1 MSPDTFKLNALK
13 LFRDFNMT
21 YKFKHHSY
29 DLSSRTFIMGVL
41 NITPDS
47 FSDGGKYY
55 KNKPDIDKILRD
67 AEQMVEDGADFL
79 DIGGESTRPGSDKI
93 SDDEE
98 LQRVIPVI
106 EKLVNLTDIPLSIDT
121 YKSNVADEALNAGV
135 EIVND
140 ISGFRADEKIAEVT
154 SRYDASCILMHIKGS
169 PKNMQVNPVYE
180 DVTNEVKEYLQDS
193 INIAESN
200 GVKQIFTDVG
210 IGFGKTLEHNLKL
223 LNDLREIRDLGYPVV
238 LGVSRKSFIDKIYPV
253 KIENRLEGT
262 FVANTFG
269 VMNGANVIRV
279 HDVKENKRAMRVIDA
294 IKFNKV
300 YNGSKS

>member
-1 MSPDTFKLNALK
+1 MK
-13 LFRDFNMT
+13 
-21 YKFKHHSY
+21 
-29 DLSSRTFIMGVL
+29 
-41 NITPDS
+41 
-47 FSDGGKYY
+47 
-55 KNKPDIDKILRD
+55 
-67 AEQMVEDGADFL
+67 
-79 DIGGESTRPGSDKI
+79 
-93 SDDEE
+93 
-98 LQRVIPVI
+98 
-106 EKLVNLTDIPLSIDT
+106 
-121 YKSNVADEALNAGV
+121 
-135 EIVND
+135 
-140 ISGFRADEKIAEVT
+140 KIAEVT

-262 FVANTFG
+262 FAANTFG